1 MTAEENMQSVE
12 QIMKIESD
20 TDKEQQAL
28 DLSLPPLNKNGEEI
42 KTEIKEGPTQEKG
55 AHPKVEENQS
65 TGPGFGHGHHPQFS
79 SGAPGGSAEGSGP
92 GLHLGQGHYPQF
104 ANGASGGSAEG
115 SGPGLH
121 VGQGHHPQF
130 ANGAP
135 GGSAEGSG
143 PGLGQGHHPQSGNYT
158 SWGTNEGQGH
168 HPQFENGMHWGH
180 PGGNYYNPQFRN
192 GFPGYHMGYPPYGS
206 YPGVGAGY
214 GPMMNPYP
222 NVPPPYANPNM
233 QGHYSGF
240 QSGAPPQSYP
250 GFQGG
255 VPPHIYPGWG
265 YMPPTC
271 FPGGYP
277 GFGMPWYP
285 IAPMIMPG
293 GANWG
298 PCNNQT
304 LGNTPARREQGGGTW
319 NEGGPAPYNTNV
331 SQDRDMAQGQIITP
345 SVQDRDMAQNQ
356 NTNTVWESESPID
369 SIPKTL
375 TYNGTGNWDAF
386 EMKFTSYA
394 LAKQWTPA
402 QCREYLCW
410 CLEGK
415 ASEFYTAT
423 LKRDADIEMRDLMGK
438 MERRFGKSDL
448 PDTAQVRL
456 GTLCQE
462 PDESLESWG
471 DRVQSVAL
479 QAFGNL
485 PEEYARKQ
493 VIYQICHGCLDK
505 EAGQH
510 VANLRLDKTQDA
522 IDRIKHYQY
531 NHRVIFEREERE
543 DKKVRHIPTADL
555 DSEVDGLESEAS
567 LLKAAKVRQSFQR
580 PDMGSR

>member
-1 MTAEENMQSVE
+1 MQSVE
-12 QIMKIESD
+12 NIMKKESD
-20 TDKEQQAL
+20 TDKEQAL
-28 DLSLPPLNKNGEEI
+28 DLSLPPPKKNGEEI
-42 KTEIKEGPTQEKG
+42 KIELKEEKG
-55 AHPKVEENQS
+55 AHPKVKENQG
-65 TGPGFGHGHHPQFS
+65 TGPGLDQGHHPQFS
-79 SGAPGGSAEGSGP
+79 
-92 GLHLGQGHYPQF
+92 
-104 ANGASGGSAEG
+104 NGALGGSAEG

-121 VGQGHHPQF
+121 VSQGHHPQF
-130 ANGAP
+130 VSGAPGVSAEGSGPGLHVSQGHHSQFVNGSP

-143 PGLGQGHHPQSGNYT
+143 PGLGQGHHPQS
-158 SWGTNEGQGH
+158 EI
-168 HPQFENGMHWGH
+168 GMHLGH
-180 PGGNYYNPQFRN
+180 PGGNYYDPQFGN
-192 GFPGYHMGYPPYGS
+192 GFPGYHMGYPSYGS
-206 YPGVGAGY
+206 YPGAGAGY

-222 NVPPPYANPNM
+222 TVPPPYANPNM
-233 QGHYSGF
+233 QGHYPGFKSGAPPQSYPGFQSGAPPQSYPGF

-255 VPPHIYPGWG
+255 VPPHIYQGWG

-277 GFGMPWYP
+277 GFGIPWYP
-285 IAPMIMPG
+285 NAPMMMPG
-293 GANWG
+293 EANWG
-298 PCNNQT
+298 PGNTQT
-304 LGNTPARREQGGGTW
+304 LGNTPARREQGGCTW
-319 NEGGPAPYNTNV
+319 YEAGPAPYNTNV

-345 SVQDRDMAQNQ
+345 PVQDRDMTQNQ

-375 TYNGTGNWDAF
+375 TYNGTGNRDAF

-394 LAKQWTPA
+394 LAMQWTPA
-402 QCREYLCW
+402 QWREYLCW

-423 LKRDADIEMRDLMGK
+423 LKRHADIEMRDLMGK

-448 PDTAQVRL
+448 PETAQVRL

-485 PEEYARKQ
+485 PEEYTRKQ

-510 VANLRLDKTQDA
+510 VANLHLDKIQDA

-555 DSEVDGLESEAS
+555 DSEVDGLESEAT
-567 LLKAAKVRQSFQR
+567 LFKAAKVRQSYKR

>member
-1 MTAEENMQSVE
+1 
-12 QIMKIESD
+12 
-20 TDKEQQAL
+20 
-28 DLSLPPLNKNGEEI
+28 
-42 KTEIKEGPTQEKG
+42 
-55 AHPKVEENQS
+55 
-65 TGPGFGHGHHPQFS
+65 
-79 SGAPGGSAEGSGP
+79 
-92 GLHLGQGHYPQF
+92 
-104 ANGASGGSAEG
+104 
-115 SGPGLH
+115 
-121 VGQGHHPQF
+121 
-130 ANGAP
+130 
-135 GGSAEGSG
+135 
-143 PGLGQGHHPQSGNYT
+143 
-158 SWGTNEGQGH
+158 
-168 HPQFENGMHWGH
+168 
-180 PGGNYYNPQFRN
+180 
-192 GFPGYHMGYPPYGS
+192 MGYPSYGS
-206 YPGVGAGY
+206 YPGAGAGY

-233 QGHYSGF
+233 QGHYPGF

-250 GFQGG
+250 GFHPGFQGG
-255 VPPHIYPGWG
+255 VPPHIYQGWG

-298 PCNNQT
+298 PCNTQT
-304 LGNTPARREQGGGTW
+304 LGNTPARREQGGCTW

-345 SVQDRDMAQNQ
+345 PVQDRDMAQNQ

-448 PDTAQVRL
+448 PETAQVRL

-485 PEEYARKQ
+485 PEEYTRKQ

-510 VANLRLDKTQDA
+510 VANLHLDKIQDA

-555 DSEVDGLESEAS
+555 DSEVDGLESETT
-567 LLKAAKVRQSFQR
+567 LFKAAKVRQSVLQR

>member
-12 QIMKIESD
+12 KIMKKESD
-20 TDKEQQAL
+20 TDKEKAL
-28 DLSLPPLNKNGEEI
+28 DLSLPPPNKNGEEI
-42 KTEIKEGPTQEKG
+42 KLELKEEKG
-55 AHPKVEENQS
+55 AHPKAKENQG
-65 TGPGFGHGHHPQFS
+65 TGPGLGQGHHPQFS
-79 SGAPGGSAEGSGP
+79 NGALGGSAEGSGP
-92 GLHLGQGHYPQF
+92 GLHESQGHHPQF
-104 ANGASGGSAEG
+104 VSGAPGGSAEG

-130 ANGAP
+130 VNGAP

-143 PGLGQGHHPQSGNYT
+143 PGLGQGHHPQS
-158 SWGTNEGQGH
+158 
-168 HPQFENGMHWGH
+168 ENGMHWGH
-180 PGGNYYNPQFRN
+180 PGGNYYHPQFGN
-192 GFPGYHMGYPPYGS
+192 GFPGYHMGYPSYGS
-206 YPGVGAGY
+206 YPGAGAGY

-233 QGHYSGF
+233 QGHYPGFQSGAPPQSYPGF

-255 VPPHIYPGWG
+255 VPQHIYQGWG
-265 YMPPTC
+265 YMPQTC

-298 PCNNQT
+298 PGHTQT
-304 LGNTPARREQGGGTW
+304 LGNTPARREQGGCTW

-345 SVQDRDMAQNQ
+345 PVQDGDMAQNQ

-448 PDTAQVRL
+448 PETAQVRL

-462 PDESLESWG
+462 PDESLESLG

-485 PEEYARKQ
+485 PEKYTRKK

-510 VANLRLDKTQDA
+510 VANLHLDNIQDA

-555 DSEVDGLESEAS
+555 DSEVDGHESETK
-567 LLKAAKVRQSFQR
+567 LFKAVKVKKLYFR